1 MSDGTSD
8 QPSRASDV
16 EPLDEVS
23 LRVVP
28 AADGVVAV
36 IGELDLGSASALLTA
51 LRATEARR
59 VDLSGV
65 TFIDVAGLRALVSVD
80 GLHVTRSCAVVDR
93 IARLC
98 AQQGWPT
105 ISGLAD
111 GAEME
116 PDDPTGIRGA
126 IRPASAVGAD
136 GPAGVGP
143 QGPA

>member
-1 MSDGTSD
+1 MSEGTSD

-16 EPLDEVS
+16 EPLDEVA

-36 IGELDLGSASALLTA
+36 IGELDLGSASALLAA
-51 LRATEARR
+51 LRATEARH

-65 TFIDVAGLRALVSVD
+65 TFIDIAGLRALASID

-98 AQQGWPT
+98 ARQGWPA

-111 GAEME
+111 VAEIE
-116 PDDPTGIRGA
+116 PDGA
-126 IRPASAVGAD
+126 PGTQGA
-136 GPAGVGP
+136 G
-143 QGPA
+143 